1 MSVCARR
8 GRCAADS
15 RAGRTPGHTTHES
28 RVPRARPR
36 FAFFL
41 CPAARPVKNTAN
53 ARSLLCHRDCTQNKA
68 RRFGFYTT
76 PGDSGSGDG
85 ARSSRS
91 RDASD
96 LICLPGAAPAAS
108 PARGPSPTLPLA
120 PPPQI
125 HTGLHGARRLAPKYN
140 PPHGLLRPSS
150 TFGRLRWRVR
160 RVARGVSSCGARLAC
175 GAGPREV
182 LPEVVVARRRLGA
195 RRARER
201 DAQVLGE
208 LGRTW

>member
-1 MSVCARR
+1 MCAGCGGARR
-8 GRCAADS
+8 TAQD
-15 RAGRTPGHTTHES
+15 TT
-28 RVPRARPR
+28 RVTRP
-36 FAFFL
+36 FAF
-41 CPAARPVKNTAN
+41 CAARPAKNTAN

-108 PARGPSPTLPLA
+108 HLPAAPPLPFPLPL
-120 PPPQI
+120 P
-125 HTGLHGARRLAPKYN
+125 PKYTPGCTGPGGWPPN
-140 PPHGLLRPSS
+140 THPPHGLLRPSS

-182 LPEVVVARRRLGA
+182 LPEVVVAG
-195 RRARER
+195 
-201 DAQVLGE
+201 
-208 LGRTW
+208 

>member
-1 MSVCARR
+1 MEGLA
-8 GRCAADS
+8 
-15 RAGRTPGHTTHES
+15 RAGTSGDLCKCCRTAVLAGSGKPRLTTGDNQGS
-28 RVPRARPR
+28 T
-36 FAFFL
+36 
-41 CPAARPVKNTAN
+41 KNTAN

-150 TFGRLRWRVR
+150 TFGRLGWRVCDGWR
-160 RVARGVSSCGARLAC
+160 AACLPAARDLRAARG
-175 GAGPREV
+175 
-182 LPEVVVARRRLGA
+182 
-195 RRARER
+195 RARFYLR
-201 DAQVLGE
+201 
-208 LGRTW
+208 

>member
-1 MSVCARR
+1 MC
-8 GRCAADS
+8 
-15 RAGRTPGHTTHES
+15 RAP
-28 RVPRARPR
+28 
-36 FAFFL
+36 
-41 CPAARPVKNTAN
+41 PAKNTAN

-108 PARGPSPTLPLA
+108 PARGPSPTLPPA

>member
-1 MSVCARR
+1 MEAL
-8 GRCAADS
+8 A
-15 RAGRTPGHTTHES
+15 RAGTSGDLCKCCRTAVLAGSGKPRLTTGDNQGS
-28 RVPRARPR
+28 T
-36 FAFFL
+36 
-41 CPAARPVKNTAN
+41 KNTAN

-108 PARGPSPTLPLA
+108 PARGPSPALPLA

-125 HTGLHGARRLAPKYN
+125 HTGLHGARRLAPKYT
-140 PPHGLLRPSS
+140 PAARPSS
-150 TFGRLRWRVR
+150 TFLDLRPSWMARVR

-182 LPEVVVARRRLGA
+182 LPEVVVAC
-195 RRARER
+195 
-201 DAQVLGE
+201 
-208 LGRTW
+208 